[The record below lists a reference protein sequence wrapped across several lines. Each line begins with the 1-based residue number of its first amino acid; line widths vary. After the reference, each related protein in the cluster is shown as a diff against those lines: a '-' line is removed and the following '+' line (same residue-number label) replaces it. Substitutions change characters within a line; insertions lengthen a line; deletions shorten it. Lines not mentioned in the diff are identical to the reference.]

1 MIVGVLLLAAYA
13 FAVDRVL
20 RRFGLC
26 GLSFIPLLSA
36 HACALPGIMSAR
48 LIRDDRDRLATI
60 LVAPFMSCSARLP
73 VYVLLIGILAAGKP
87 DGTYAHGI
95 IIRDG
100 VLVVPKGVVVP
111 DGFVF

>member
-1 MIVGVLLLAAYA
+1 MMGADFYETEQELESNRQAGRPHVGIGA
-13 FAVDRVL
+13 
-20 RRFGLC
+20 G
-26 GLSFIPLLSA
+26 SHIE
-36 HACALPGIMSAR
+36 HAIIDKNAR
-48 LIRDDRDRLATI
+48 
-60 LVAPFMSCSARLP
+60 
-73 VYVLLIGILAAGKP
+73 IGAGVKILAAGKP